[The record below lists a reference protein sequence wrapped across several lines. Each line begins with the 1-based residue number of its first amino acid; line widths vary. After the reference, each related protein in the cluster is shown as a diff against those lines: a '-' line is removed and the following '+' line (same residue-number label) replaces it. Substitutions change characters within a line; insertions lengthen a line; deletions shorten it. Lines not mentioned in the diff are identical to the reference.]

1 MCLRLVSEANWLLL
15 QQPLANTSSS
25 AGVVAQAPSP
35 RMLKCRHRSEWGWI
49 TYFSNINYNGSN
61 VDSNYLQLSESFKIF
76 VKTLK
81 ILFFSLNICFEK
93 YNYFVLL
100 IYSSFYWGWGG
111 VETWSSSQPKQSGH
125 DNILGPAFLSTGII
139 QVCSTLSTSTL
150 FFKWIVFGSDLVFTS
165 SATNPDFKSS

>member
-100 IYSSFYWGWGG
+100 IYSSFIEAGEELRHGHPHSL
-111 VETWSSSQPKQSGH
+111 SSLDMIIFLVLPSWV
-125 DNILGPAFLSTGII
+125 LGLYKCVLPCPPAHYFL
-139 QVCSTLSTSTL
+139 
-150 FFKWIVFGSDLVFTS
+150 
-165 SATNPDFKSS
+165 NE